1 MYRSGVCI
9 HNTKQSEK
17 EISDLTNS
25 KTLTS
30 ILIDNNSDFAN
41 IPERYESITE
51 FIDANDILLFL
62 NRYTEP
68 WLIENSIK
76 SRKHI
81 YISNIYNYGL
91 NDIKRLYKLSFE
103 SDVVMSSSNQ
113 WEFTPAGIWIKKNIQ
128 EIRYTEFR
136 LGLNNNFTNERL
148 KQTVFNSVNYL
159 MEISNSSYLRHSY
172 DIVTDGKGDPFI
184 INAMV
189 CMKNGA
195 AANIFIKLKAD
206 KESARLNI
214 HCDNNLYN
222 INFSDNSIHNC
233 SENSTIVPEK
243 SAQSVYDLITGK
255 ITEQIQNHTAAYY
268 IKQEI
273 SMLITNEIIDRLR

>member
-17 EISDLTNS
+17 DISDLTNS

-30 ILIDNNSDFAN
+30 ILIDNKSNFDN

-136 LGLNNNFTNERL
+136 LGLNDNFTNERL

-184 INAMV
+184 INVMI
-189 CMKNGA
+189 CLKNGA
-195 AANIFIKLKAD
+195 AANIFIKLKDD

-214 HCDNNLYN
+214 HSDNNLYN
-222 INFSDNSIHNC
+222 INFSDNSIYNC
-233 SENSTIVPEK
+233 SESSSIVPEK
-243 SAQSVYDLITGK
+243 PEQSVYDLITEK
-255 ITEQIQNHTAAYY
+255 VTKQIQNHTAAYY